1 MSAVR
6 NESPDWSAKVSEW
19 EQVKVKA
26 ASNARIRVAVFP
38 NRNNEDINN
47 NDNNIWPQHQGEDLF
62 FPIDEQHERKR
73 GVDDVAITTQREVLV
88 ILIIGQKKSKCM
100 V

>member
-38 NRNNEDINN
+38 NRNDGDINN
-47 NDNNIWPQHQGEDLF
+47 SNNIWSQHQGEDLV
-62 FPIDEQHERKR
+62 FPIDE
-73 GVDDVAITTQREVLV
+73 
-88 ILIIGQKKSKCM
+88 
-100 V
+100 